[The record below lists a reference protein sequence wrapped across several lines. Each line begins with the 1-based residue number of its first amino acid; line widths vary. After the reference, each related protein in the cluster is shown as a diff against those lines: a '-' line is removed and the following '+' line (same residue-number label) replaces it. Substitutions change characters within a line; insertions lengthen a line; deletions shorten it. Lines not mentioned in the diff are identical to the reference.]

1 MSEIEFIFLI
11 LGSICLIDFILE
23 SILIYENKELAALC
37 GLKTETII
45 KRYIE
50 ILIIIITISIFA
62 YKFLTMW
69 GVSMSE
75 KETDSEFLKRIF
87 YYESGRRVCLITL
100 DNGCGLNERGDCDRL
115 IDIVETLV
123 LENKELE
130 NALIDM
136 VNQFAYDEKR
146 KNFEDERLYTG
157 GLSALENA
165 FDVLDIDEGIRRKDL
180 WKKI

>member
-62 YKFLTMW
+62 YKFLTM
-69 GVSMSE
+69 
-75 KETDSEFLKRIF
+75 
-87 YYESGRRVCLITL
+87 
-100 DNGCGLNERGDCDRL
+100 
-115 IDIVETLV
+115 
-123 LENKELE
+123 
-130 NALIDM
+130 
-136 VNQFAYDEKR
+136 
-146 KNFEDERLYTG
+146 
-157 GLSALENA
+157 
-165 FDVLDIDEGIRRKDL
+165 
-180 WKKI
+180 